1 MNRVL
6 TAMLAAA
13 LGSPAQAAPEQ
24 IDLVP
29 SGKWRIDYA
38 DNGCVLSRPFTAN
51 GQEYKLGLS
60 FEPLASNV
68 WMTIHSPDTVNRR
81 DDGDAKVE
89 IDGAAMK
96 DPVHFNVFKDKPSGT
111 IREYWLKKFQSNVG
125 TTKQFLR
132 LETGR
137 YGDIRI
143 DFDGFAEAM
152 KSIGTCVDDLHRS
165 LGIDPALL
173 KTIATPPEGFAG
185 SIVELPQFNDSFTF
199 QMIYWVAPSGRVDEC
214 HLLAPTGKSNFD
226 KNACEQLKKNARFKP
241 AKNAADAA
249 IRAPVYEN
257 NTVRTTVIRSP

>member
-1 MNRVL
+1 MNRL
-6 TAMLAAA
+6 LIAMLAVA
-13 LGSPAQAAPEQ
+13 LGSPAQAGPGQ

-29 SGKWRIDYA
+29 SAKWRIDYA

-68 WMTIHSPDTVNRR
+68 WMTLHSPDTVNRR

-96 DPVHFNVFKDKPSGT
+96 DPVHFNIFKDKPSGT

-125 TTKQFLR
+125 TTRQFLR
-132 LETGR
+132 LETAR

-143 DFDGFAEAM
+143 GFDGFAEAM
-152 KSIGTCVDDLHRS
+152 KSIKTCVDDLHRS

-173 KTIATPPEGFAG
+173 K
-185 SIVELPQFNDSFTF
+185 
-199 QMIYWVAPSGRVDEC
+199 
-214 HLLAPTGKSNFD
+214 SN
-226 KNACEQLKKNARFKP
+226 C
-241 AKNAADAA
+241 DAA
-249 IRAPVYEN
+249 RGLCGFH
-257 NTVRTTVIRSP
+257 R